1 MSKAKLAQIDYLAVS
16 QDSRLHAW
24 SVLPKTIAFAA
35 VLFGIVFSQRPRQV
49 FLLLSILLLTLASSK
64 LPLWL
69 CRWALY
75 PAFFSLPFALAKFS
89 ASPLITLLMVTKAM
103 LAALLLLTLA
113 ASTPFPQL
121 LSVLALFLPPL
132 LVDTVWF
139 TYRLFFILLGKA
151 LQMLSALRRRGAFAR
166 GNFCWSCRMVFN
178 AWGWLLL
185 LMLQVSQQLMQSYRL
200 RGYDHSLPA
209 QVECPPAGRRDWLG
223 AMLSIALV
231 GGVLLLG

>member
-49 FLLLSILLLTLASSK
+49 FLLLSVLLLTLLSNK
-64 LPLWL
+64 LPFGCVAGRYILLFSACRLRWL
-69 CRWALY
+69 SCL
-75 PAFFSLPFALAKFS
+75 LPSDNVADGDQGDVGCSALADIGSQHSFS
-89 ASPLITLLMVTKAM
+89 AIAQRSGT
-103 LAALLLLTLA
+103 
-113 ASTPFPQL
+113 
-121 LSVLALFLPPL
+121 FLPPL